1 MFLHVN
7 ATNSLI
13 MLSKKTKYAIHALTY
28 LAGKDREERT
38 LISEISAQAN
48 IPKKFL
54 EAILLDLKKSGYL
67 SSKIG
72 KGGGYRLIKPTEEIR
87 MADLIRMFNGPIA
100 LLPCVSLNYYESCD
114 ECKTEEGC
122 GLNKMM
128 IQVRDEM
135 LKILEHKSLA
145 DLLKMEKNLI

>member
-1 MFLHVN
+1 
-7 ATNSLI
+7 
-13 MLSKKTKYAIHALTY
+13 MLSKKTKYAFHALTY
-28 LAGKDREERT
+28 LAGKDQNERT
-38 LISEISAQAN
+38 LISEISIQAN

-54 EAILLDLKKSGYL
+54 ETILLDLKKSGFL

-72 KGGGYRLIKPTEEIR
+72 KGGGYKLIKDPEEIK
-87 MADLIRMFNGPIA
+87 MADLIRLFNGPIA
-100 LLPCVSLNYYESCD
+100 LLPCVSLNYYEPCE

-128 IQVRDEM
+128 IEVRDEM
-135 LKILEHKSLA
+135 LKILEHKTLA